1 MKMKFK
7 IVMHLLKTNFL
18 LPGVLIALL
27 MTSLPAEAQTG
38 ELSELHLQ
46 FISFPKAAEPQ
57 EVELYLGDGESMEIE
72 IPTNRISR
80 SYVVKPMKRLVLG
93 ESTKDVEGNYLFK
106 PYGQAASLNIQKQL
120 ILVLRKSRQN
130 NNELALVP
138 MPNTDLNFGGGSFF
152 FMNATPLDIA
162 GVLSDKKFVLKPGK
176 STIIKP
182 SPSEVKGVYKY
193 CKAQLLYRK
202 GEEVRSFFNT
212 TWRLN
217 DDARSLIFLYQ
228 DPNTKHIRLH
238 TIRDYL

>member
-1 MKMKFK
+1 MKFK
-7 IVMHLLKTNFL
+7 TIMRLLRINSL
-18 LPGVLIALL
+18 LSGALIALL
-27 MTSLPAEAQTG
+27 ISPLPVEAQDG
-38 ELSELHLQ
+38 ELSEIQLQ

-57 EVELYLGDGESMEIE
+57 EVELYLGEGESMEIE

-93 ESTKDVEGNYLFK
+93 ESTEDAEGNYVFN

-120 ILVLRKSRQN
+120 ILVLRKNRQD
-130 NNELALVP
+130 NNEFVLMP

-152 FMNATPLDIA
+152 FMNATQLEIA
-162 GVLSDKKFVLKPGK
+162 GILSDKKFVLKPGK
-176 STIIKP
+176 FTVVKP
-182 SPSEVKGVYKY
+182 SPSKTKGVYQY
-193 CKAQLLYRK
+193 CKTELLYRK

-212 TWRLN
+212 NWRLN

-228 DPNTKHIRLH
+228 DPNTQHIRLH